1 MGLISRVSSRT
12 YRSSMKIIPG
22 ETPKMLTNFEVH
34 EVIKDTLAVKRGAKR
49 DPNLQKILKTTAKHF
64 ENKEAIAASSVE
76 NLKNVGEICSRYKLT
91 KAETVQLINMRPTD
105 VLHLHMI
112 IEELDTR
119 IPEEEHQEKL
129 LTEIQAAMP
138 IASLMEDE

>member
-12 YRSSMKIIPG
+12 YRRD
-22 ETPKMLTNFEVH
+22 H
-34 EVIKDTLAVKRGAKR
+34 ESYTGLNAKRGAKR
-49 DPNLQKILKTTAKHF
+49 DPNLTKILKSTAKHF
-64 ENKEAIAASSVE
+64 ENNEAVAASSVE
-76 NLKNVGEICSRYKLT
+76 NLTKVGEICNRYKLT

-119 IPEEEHQEKL
+119 IPEEDHQEKL
-129 LTEIQAAMP
+129 LAEIQAA
-138 IASLMEDE
+138 